1 MQVTRF
7 LRRRAL
13 YVEIWLGLA
22 WARFLTRFVRLGRW
36 KHLLGEPGEGGKEA
50 PALSRQQ
57 IEQAKGVGR
66 IVAHVAR
73 GVRMF
78 DAVCLPQAMA
88 ARWVLARR
96 GIPSRIVIG
105 SRREDGA
112 GTMHFHA
119 WLLAG
124 GEVVTGAREQAAHQ
138 EMVQAGPN
146 DAAI

>member
-36 KHLLGEPGEGGKEA
+36 KHLLGDMDTHAAEDL
-50 PALSRQQ
+50 PAAR
-57 IEQAKGVGR
+57 IEQAQGVGR

>member
-13 YVEIWLGLA
+13 FVEIWLGLA

-36 KHLLGEPGEGGKEA
+36 QHLLGEMGEGA
-50 PALSRQQ
+50 ADDLPAVR
-57 IEQAKGVGR
+57 IEQAQGVGR

-73 GVRMF
+73 GVRLF

-96 GIPSRIVIG
+96 GISSRIVIG

-138 EMVQAGPN
+138 AMVRSGPK
-146 DAAI
+146 DAAV